1 MLRDVDRSHESDLA
15 ILRELIDD
23 MEERYRG
30 QKKGIFL
37 SNDTLAST
45 MINLLF
51 LKYGRLPDDYR
62 IVGFGQ
68 LPRIPRGHHPRQHGG
83 QQVELLAQEA
93 VALVVEQ
100 INARKDGKPLHSRKP
115 VHKVIDPVLIRRAST
130 GDT

>member
-1 MLRDVDRSHESDLA
+1 
-15 ILRELIDD
+15 
-23 MEERYRG
+23 
-30 QKKGIFL
+30 
-37 SNDTLAST
+37 

-62 IVGFGQ
+62 IVGFDNS
-68 LPRIPRGHHPRQHGG
+68 PASREAIIPVSTVG

-130 GDT
+130 GGTCANG